1 MTLKTHSFRKTLTIA
16 GAAVIAGFIV
26 LSGAAQ
32 STVPAAAKGDKLT
45 VSGFAAQGAAC
56 ENQAWP
62 NYDRACMAWIN
73 ARAERPAPR
82 TITLERRDVENQT
95 STLIRV
101 PVSQVAT
108 Q

>member
-1 MTLKTHSFRKTLTIA
+1 MTLKTHSFRKILTIVGA
-16 GAAVIAGFIV
+16 AAVIGFVV

-32 STVPAAAKGDKLT
+32 STVSAAAKGDKLT
-45 VSGFAAQGAAC
+45 VSGFAAQESAC

-62 NYDRACMAWIN
+62 NYDSACMAWIN

-82 TITLERRDVENQT
+82 TITLERRDAENQT
-95 STLIRV
+95 STLVRV
-101 PVSQVAT
+101 PVSQVAA